1 MDSTV
6 VVIVAVVVGIGLGVA
21 LGLFVRRSQ
30 IEGLR
35 SSAQAETDRA
45 SGLDAQLELMKT
57 QYQS

>member
-35 SSAQAETDRA
+35 SSAQQKQTEPLA
-45 SGLDAQLELMKT
+45 SMRNW
-57 QYQS
+57 S